1 MRSALAAL
9 FVREVK
15 IAGRIG
21 GGATVGLVFFLILV
35 TIVPFGIGPERQLLA
50 RIGPSILWIAALL
63 ATLLG
68 LDRLFQADDE
78 DGSLDLLMTSEVP
91 LEILVAVKCC
101 AHWIMTGLPLVLAS
115 PFFGALLAIE
125 PPGLAGVGLSLLIG
139 TPALTFLGAI
149 GAALLVSLR
158 RGGLLMAV
166 LILPFTIPVLIFGV
180 ATASDLSGPEGPGF
194 QPLMVLAALTLI
206 AAVTGTFAAAAALR
220 VLLR

>member
-1 MRSALAAL
+1 VRAALAAL
-9 FVREVK
+9 FVREIK

-21 GGATVGLVFFLILV
+21 GGTMIGLVFFLILV
-35 TIVPFGIGPERQLLA
+35 TIVPFGIGPDRQLLA

-63 ATLLG
+63 ASLLG

-78 DGSLDLLMTSEVP
+78 DGSLDLLMMSEVP
-91 LEILVAVKCC
+91 LELLVAVKCI
-101 AHWIMTGLPLVLAS
+101 AHWVITGLPLVAAS
-115 PFFGALLAIE
+115 PLFGALLAIE
-125 PPGLAGVGLSLLIG
+125 PPGLAGIGLSLLIG

-180 ATASDLSGPEGPGF
+180 ATASILAGPQSALQPIAVLLALS
-194 QPLMVLAALTLI
+194 LMAS
-206 AAVTGTFAAAAALR
+206 VTGTFAAAAALR